1 MFFSKRK
8 RAQRIALRE
17 LSQLDA
23 RLLRDIGI
31 EPVDVYDALTGRRRS
46 IILNPIR
53 RDGDGR

>member
-1 MFFSKRK
+1 MFFSKKK

-31 EPVDVYDALTGRRRS
+31 EPLDVYDALTGRHRS

-53 RDGDGR
+53 RSGGNE